1 MFLFLIQGHKF
12 VPKSREEDAVSYS
25 IASNVILKNLK
36 SVIIES
42 TGKIIHENVELKEKY
57 YYKYNFSSMNATKHN
72 SYKYEQEFDWIK
84 RSRIYLQSLL
94 NLLDSTQLF
103 DRDLQ
108 YEILKFLRFIVKND
122 LRMQNCLISTNDV
135 SNSHLTNSLRNLFTR
150 KALPKKFTKAV
161 LFCLWSMT
169 NEDRF
174 FDSLDRKCLIYRE
187 LGVSKV
193 VDTFLE
199 CEETPMSEILLEAIA
214 AVSICSPR
222 RDPTTGRLIVI
233 QEELSTDANPIM
245 ATMLKYFRHASYAD
259 LSESEETVAYVLRI
273 ISLMTVS
280 SGYVC
285 NVKNQMT
292 ALKYNCIDI
301 ILGLTKRKNISA
313 L

>member
-1 MFLFLIQGHKF
+1 MKGHRF
-12 VPKSREEDAVSYS
+12 VPKSREEDSVSFS
-25 IASNVILKNLK
+25 IASNVILKTLK

-42 TGKIIHENVELKEKY
+42 TGKVIHDNVDLKEKY
-57 YYKYNFSSMNATKHN
+57 YYKYNFSSLNAVKQN
-72 SYKYEQEFDWIK
+72 SYKYEQEFDSVK
-84 RSRIYLQSLL
+84 RARIYLQTLL

-108 YEILKFLRFIVKND
+108 YEVLKFLRFIVKSD
-122 LRMQNCLISTNDV
+122 LRMQNCLINTNDV
-135 SNSHLTNSLRNLFTR
+135 PNSHLTLSLRNLFTR

-161 LFCLWSMT
+161 LYALWSMT

-174 FDSLDRKCLIYRE
+174 FDCSMDRKCLIYRE

-199 CEETPMSEILLEAIA
+199 CEEPAMSDILLEAIA

-222 RDPTTGRLIVI
+222 RDPITGRLIVI

-245 ATMLKYFRHASYAD
+245 GTMLKYFRHASYTD
-259 LSESEETVAYVLRI
+259 ISKSEETIAYVLNI
-273 ISLMTVS
+273 MSLMTVS

-285 NVKNQMT
+285 NVKNQTT
-292 ALKYNCIDI
+292 ALKLNCIEI
-301 ILGLTKRKNISA
+301 ILGLTKRKNISNQ
-313 L
+313 